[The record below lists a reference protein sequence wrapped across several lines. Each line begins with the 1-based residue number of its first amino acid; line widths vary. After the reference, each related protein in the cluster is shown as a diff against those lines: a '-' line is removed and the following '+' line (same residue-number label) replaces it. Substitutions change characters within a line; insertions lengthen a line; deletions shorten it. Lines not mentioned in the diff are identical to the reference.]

1 MQNKV
6 NRFLERLLTVFI
18 KERDREALLSDFE
31 EIYLDI
37 AEESGK
43 SAANAWYVS
52 QILRSIPPA
61 LSNKLYWLGLMFK
74 NYCIIAFRKYTRQ
87 RVITLINV
95 TGLAIGMAAFLII

>member
-37 AEESGK
+37 ADERGK

-52 QILRSIPPA
+52 QILRSIPLPQGTV
-61 LSNKLYWLGLMFK
+61 SH
-74 NYCIIAFRKYTRQ
+74 FRPSLVLIRFRLRQ
-87 RVITLINV
+87 SSLVNWTSS
-95 TGLAIGMAAFLII
+95 